1 MGLFE
6 KLFTGST
13 GKQTARI
20 KQASK
25 LMEGGKLVEAAELV
39 SELMAENADAK
50 TAEAE
55 QRAQVSTLAME
66 LFTAWV
72 SAGRSNEA
80 LAHAE
85 KLAGFDPHQLPPIAD
100 RLIDTRWLDPR
111 VFELV
116 RHAGEHDSNSKRL
129 LLNLAKNLYSQKGE
143 NLDETEFRFLRDT
156 AIAYPLWK
164 DGLGVLADHY
174 LRDNRRDPEALTI
187 YRNAYQ
193 NRKADRRLREVL
205 LESLIINNEK
215 DEFAAGVYRDVVE
228 TSDNLQALQLLASYY
243 IEHEDFHPGTI
254 PYIERALERGKL
266 ENEVL
271 QKLTDLALNSG
282 LDFLDKLGM
291 CLAIYRQ
298 GFSDRNLLT
307 FLSDKLAESNK
318 FDDEAIEIMTRAFEQ
333 RTVTKRAVLILTE
346 HCLANDRED
355 DFAMRVYESY
365 LSQWPDRPQRRIYQI
380 LAHQYAELTRVDDQA
395 QKIYEEALVD
405 NPTDPVICA
414 ILARAYHAADR
425 RDEAAD
431 MIYKQAFQF
440 VDEDVRRM
448 LAGILAEIRLE
459 AKAYNAETL
468 NYLMVLG
475 RPEKGPLA
483 REYDEA
489 LTNCFLNTGRRG
501 EQAQQAYYMLFE
513 RTEKSDDINPRLV
526 ELLAEIIL
534 ESGVR
539 PESGSVEMRVYRK
552 LFELK
557 KFSTPEEISFVLMS
571 DLINTGSEGSLLL
584 NVAVRCFEADS
595 DRLTETLALSG
606 RAPVL
611 QDIGDF
617 FIEHFNYPLASRAY
631 EDAARLSPS
640 SITTFKLAKI
650 YIMEGRAEEAIRLL
664 DSLDSSEFG
673 AKRDYWVAAAHQ
685 MLGQV
690 KEAGSL
696 LAKLESADEIPD
708 FLLELRSSINEELD
722 GNLEKGLEG
731 YLRLVRDP
739 RLLKFQRW
747 LGLQIGIVRIRLGQ
761 LDEAIQHL
769 EEILRLNPSGRA
781 EQVFLSLA
789 LFFQAHNL
797 LRADKLSEGL
807 PLFTRAVEVNRNDRT
822 LRQVIVDVLRLYG
835 EKAFFARDLDRATR
849 VLDVS
854 HRILP
859 NQMLTKTY
867 LAYAYHLKKEY
878 AKAII
883 YYREIS
889 WNDEDPA
896 LERSNAYAYMLNQQP
911 DKAWR
916 VFLDLAKRGNLL
928 VDNFPRM
935 VDCFLSDAEAAGGK
949 VWQNVDFP
957 TDSPPLMQAAVL
969 IHDGLYE
976 RAVTL
981 LDVLQKKDPH
991 DTQVH
996 WYLGRAYSA
1005 MNKRDMAVHHWKELL
1020 KICAQAN
1027 SAADKKIRQFTEI
1040 GMAFL
1045 ESGYAQEAMQTWET
1059 LHKVDES
1066 NPDLPVLYAATL
1078 DLNAYQL
1085 ARKDQHK
1092 LALEE
1097 WKKALKFD
1105 EDNAAIQQNL
1115 SIGWLQLGNYE
1126 ECTRSFHRLG
1136 KTWQVMINQ
1145 NPRRYGHL
1153 SQDINTIEKAMNT
1166 FALTKGRPEF
1176 DLTKVRAEDSIAFFQ
1191 KANQFYWMLS
1201 LDKNATESQ
1210 IEREYFRLIKIFNP
1224 ERHADD
1230 FMLVEEAYTNLFAN
1244 KKKRQ
1249 AINLFVYNPVD
1260 VEATRGRLTKLPR
1273 DGRISFETL
1282 PMPKSVPDPDYSQL
1296 EPWKADEGELTA
1308 PLRELLSINLKIPDG
1323 ALV

>member
-6 KLFTGST
+6 KLFSGSAS
-13 GKQTARI
+13 KQSARL

-25 LMEGGKLVEAAELV
+25 LLDGGKLGDAAEIV
-39 SELMAENADAK
+39 NELMAEDSEGKEGDA
-50 TAEAE
+50 ELRS
-55 QRAQVSTLAME
+55 QIGVLSLE
-66 LFTAWV
+66 LFNAYV
-72 SAGRSNEA
+72 ASGKAAEA
-80 LAHAE
+80 LAHADR
-85 KLAGFDPHQLPPIAD
+85 LAGFAPQQLPAIAD
-100 RLIDTRWLDPR
+100 RLVDSRWIEPE
-111 VFELV
+111 VFDLV
-116 RHAGEHDSNSKRL
+116 RRAGEQDSNSKRL

-143 NLDETEFRFLRDT
+143 HLDEKEFAFLRDT

-174 LRDNRRDPEALTI
+174 LRDNRRDPEALEI

-193 NRKADRRLREVL
+193 NRKADRKLREVL
-205 LESLIINNEK
+205 LESLIVNNEK

-271 QKLTDLALNSG
+271 QKLTELALNSG

-333 RTVTKRAVLILTE
+333 RTVTKRAVLILAE

-355 DFAMRVYESY
+355 EFAMRVYESY

-405 NPTDPVICA
+405 NPTDPVITA

-425 RDEAAD
+425 RDEIAD
-431 MIYKQAFQF
+431 SIYKQAFQF
-440 VDEDVRRM
+440 VDEDVRKM
-448 LAGILAEIRLE
+448 LAEVLAEIRLE
-459 AKAYNAETL
+459 AKAFNAETL
-468 NYLMVLG
+468 NYLVVLG

-483 REYDEA
+483 AIYDEA

-501 EQAQQAYYMLFE
+501 EQAQQAYYALFDK
-513 RTEKSDDINPRLV
+513 TEKSDDINPRLV
-526 ELLAEIIL
+526 DLLAEIIL
-534 ESGVR
+534 ESGAR
-539 PESGSVEMRVYRK
+539 PQPGSVEMRVYRK

-557 KFSTPEEISFVLMS
+557 KFSTPEEIAFAL
-571 DLINTGSEGSLLL
+571 LIDILNDGKEDAMLL

-595 DRLTETLALSG
+595 TRLTETVAAAG
-606 RAPVL
+606 RAAVL
-611 QDIGDF
+611 QDVGDF

-631 EDAARLSPS
+631 EDASRLNPS
-640 SITTFKLAKI
+640 STISFRLAKI
-650 YIMEGRAEEAIRLL
+650 YIMEGRAKEAISLL
-664 DSLDSSEFG
+664 ESLDSKEFG
-673 AKRDYWVAAAHQ
+673 AKRDYWIAAARQ

-690 KEAGSL
+690 SEAGAL
-696 LAKLESADEIPD
+696 LSSLESADEIPD
-708 FLLELRSSINEELD
+708 FLLELRTAINLELD
-722 GNLEKGLEG
+722 GKLQDAHQR
-731 YLRLVRDP
+731 YLKLVKDP
-739 RLLKFQRW
+739 RLVKFQRW
-747 LGLQIGIVRIRLGQ
+747 LGLQIGIVRIRLGE
-761 LDEAIQHL
+761 LSEAIMHL

-789 LFFQAHNL
+789 LFFQGHKH
-797 LRADKLSEGL
+797 LREDKLGEGL

-835 EKAFFARDLDRATR
+835 EKAFFSRDLDRATR

-889 WNDEDPA
+889 WKDEDPS

-916 VFLDLAKRGNLL
+916 VFLDLARRGNLAN
-928 VDNFPRM
+928 DNFPRM
-935 VDCFLSDAEAAGGK
+935 VDCFLSDPEAQGGK
-949 VWQNVDFP
+949 VWQNVEFP
-957 TDSPPLMQAAVL
+957 DQAPPLMQAAVL

-976 RAVTL
+976 RAVSL
-981 LDVLQKKDPH
+981 LDGMLRQDPK

-1020 KICAQAN
+1020 RICNEAQ
-1027 SAADKKIRQFTEI
+1027 SAPDKKIRQFTEI
-1040 GMAFL
+1040 GMAFMAA
-1045 ESGYAQEAMQTWET
+1045 GYAQEAMATWET
-1059 LHKVDES
+1059 LRKVDES

-1097 WKKALKFD
+1097 WKKSLKFD

-1115 SIGWLQLGNYE
+1115 AIGYLMTDNYE

-1145 NPRRYGHL
+1145 NPRKHSHL

-1176 DLTKVRAEDSIAFFQ
+1176 DLTKVRAEDSIAFFK

-1201 LDKNATESQ
+1201 LDKNAHETQ

-1230 FMLVEEAYTNLFAN
+1230 FMLVEEAYTNLYAN

-1249 AINLFVYNPVD
+1249 AINLFVFNPVD

-1273 DGRISFETL
+1273 DGKISFETL

-1296 EPWKADEGELTA
+1296 EPWKADEGEITS
-1308 PLRELLSINLKIPDG
+1308 PLLELLQINLKIPDG
-1323 ALV
+1323 TLV